1 MNGIQYG
8 PERWYGAS
16 PPCIREPWMRERRGA
31 MEKSGEEEEKVMVM
45 MIVVV
50 VMVGKEGMMMVDHVD
65 GRSVQRKGA
74 RANQPGDV

>member
-1 MNGIQYG
+1 
-8 PERWYGAS
+8 
-16 PPCIREPWMRERRGA
+16 
-31 MEKSGEEEEKVMVM
+31 MEKPGEEEEKVMVM

-50 VMVGKEGMMMVDHVD
+50 MVGKEDHVD

>member
-1 MNGIQYG
+1 
-8 PERWYGAS
+8 
-16 PPCIREPWMRERRGA
+16 